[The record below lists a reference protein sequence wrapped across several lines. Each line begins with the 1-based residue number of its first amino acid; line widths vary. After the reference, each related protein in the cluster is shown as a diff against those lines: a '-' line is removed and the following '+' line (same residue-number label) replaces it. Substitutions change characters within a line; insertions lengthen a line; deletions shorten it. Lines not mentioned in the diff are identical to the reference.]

1 MSLDYKAIGKNVRA
15 ARLRNNL
22 TQEKL
27 GEYSCVEP
35 TNISHI
41 ERGATKVSLP
51 TLFSL
56 ANVLYVTL
64 DELMYG
70 NLKNDS
76 AVSVGIINDAVS
88 DCTPSELRA
97 IAEIITALKNA
108 IRTGKE

>member
-1 MSLDYKAIGKNVRA
+1 MSIDYKAIGKNVRT
-15 ARLRNNL
+15 ARLRKKL

-51 TLFSL
+51 TLVSL
-56 ANVLYVTL
+56 ANTLEVTL
-64 DELMYG
+64 DELLYG
-70 NLKNDS
+70 NIKNDS
-76 AVSVGIINDAVS
+76 AVSAGIINETIS

-97 IAEIITALKNA
+97 LTVILTAAKTALRSLDK
-108 IRTGKE
+108 

>member
-1 MSLDYKAIGKNVRA
+1 MSIDYKAIGKNVRA

-51 TLFSL
+51 TLVSL
-56 ANVLYVTL
+56 ANVLNVTL

-70 NLKNDS
+70 NLKNDFSVS
-76 AVSVGIINDAVS
+76 AKVINDAVS
-88 DCTPSELRA
+88 DCSTSELRA
-97 IAEIITALKNA
+97 IAETVTALKKA
-108 IRTGKE
+108 IRTGRE